1 MNRTLIAT
9 LTADALLWLAFIAS
23 TAVIWSILAYRI

>member
-1 MNRTLIAT
+1 MNGTLMVT
-9 LTADALLWLAFIAS
+9 LTVDALLWLAFIAS